1 MKKTLSILST
11 ASVGILMLPLTAV
24 AEGTSPWLPAP
35 GQLALGIGHTQ
46 QTADTT
52 YIGEQKLSV
61 SAITGGLADEYVVDT
76 TSIQLSY
83 GISDSLSLDAALSYA
98 EVDAGA
104 TDSDTGLAD
113 SVIGI
118 QWRVADEYLNPNLPS
133 VALRAAAI
141 ISGDYESDRF
151 AAIGK
156 AANGVE
162 LAVIA
167 GKQLS
172 PIFSVWGEVGYQ
184 NRDSSVPDAT
194 YFNVNAGVSF
204 TSTLSGSVG
213 FSRKKYSGDLDI
225 DDPEFT
231 GEFAET
237 REERYIIKV
246 GLNYAFAE
254 NQGLSFNLGKATA
267 GRNGVKDDRIV
278 SVAYSY
284 GFN

>member
-11 ASVGILMLPLTAV
+11 ASIGVLMLPLTAV

-35 GQLALGIGHTQ
+35 GQLTLGIGYAQ

-52 YIGEQKLSV
+52 YIGTQKLSV
-61 SAITGGLADEYVVDT
+61 RELTGGLADEYLVDT
-76 TSIQLSY
+76 TSVQLNY
-83 GISDSLSLDAALSYA
+83 GISDYVSLDAALSYA

-104 TDSDTGLAD
+104 VDSDTGLAD

-118 QWRVADEYLNPNLPS
+118 QWRVSDEYLNPGLPS
-133 VALRAAAI
+133 VALRVAAI
-141 ISGDYESDRF
+141 ISGDYESNRF

-167 GKQLS
+167 GKQFS

-184 NRDSSVPDAT
+184 NRDNSVPDAT
-194 YFNVNAGVSF
+194 YFNVNAGMNF
-204 TSTLSGSVG
+204 TPTLSGSVG
-213 FSRKKYSGDLDI
+213 FSRKKYGGDLDI
-225 DDPEFT
+225 GDPGFIN
-231 GEFAET
+231 EFAET
-237 REERYIIKV
+237 REERYVIKL

>member
-1 MKKTLSILST
+1 MRKTLSILST
-11 ASVGILMLPLTAV
+11 VSVGISALPLAAV

-35 GQLALGIGHTQ
+35 GQLTLGLGYTKQ
-46 QTADTT
+46 NADTT
-52 YIGEQKLSV
+52 YIGTQKLSV
-61 SAITGGLADEYVVDT
+61 SEITGGVSDEYIVDT
-76 TSIQLSY
+76 TSVQLNY
-83 GISDSLSLDAALSYA
+83 GISDSLSLDAVMSYA

-104 TDSDTGLAD
+104 TDSSNGLAD

-118 QWRVADEYLNPNLPS
+118 QWRVTDEYFNLGLPS
-133 VALRAAAI
+133 IALRAAAI
-141 ISGDYESDRF
+141 ISGDYESNRF

-172 PIFSVWGEVGYQ
+172 PIFSMWGEVGYQ

-194 YFNVNAGVSF
+194 YFNVNAGISF

-213 FSRKKYSGDLDI
+213 FSRKKYGGDLDI
-225 DDPEFT
+225 SDPEFT

-237 REERYIIKV
+237 REERYVIKL

-254 NQGLSFNLGKATA
+254 NQGLSFNLGKSTA
-267 GRNGVKDDRIV
+267 GRNGVKDDRIL

>member
-1 MKKTLSILST
+1 MKKTLSVLST
-11 ASVGILMLPLTAV
+11 ASAGILMLPLAAV

-35 GQLALGIGHTQ
+35 GQLTLGIGYTQ

-52 YIGEQKLSV
+52 YIGQQKLSV
-61 SAITGGLADEYVVDT
+61 SQITNGLADEYVVDT
-76 TSIQLSY
+76 TSVQLSY
-83 GISDSLSLDAALSYA
+83 GISDAVSLDAALSYA
-98 EVDAGA
+98 EVDAGDR
-104 TDSDTGLAD
+104 DSSTGLAD

-118 QWRVADEYLNPNLPS
+118 QWRVADEYLNPGLPS

-156 AANGVE
+156 AANGIE

-172 PIFSVWGEVGYQ
+172 SIFSIWGEVGYQ

-194 YFNVNAGVSF
+194 YFNVNAGASF
-204 TSTLSGSVG
+204 TPKLSGSVG

-225 DDPEFT
+225 GGPGFS

-237 REERYIIKV
+237 REERYVIKA

-254 NQGLSFNLGKATA
+254 NQGLSFNLGKSTA